1 MVRARGV
8 DAELATPTAPP
19 TRPALVLILAHQTL
33 GVQAAVAGA
42 AAEQTAVRKLG
53 PYLSWDNRAKCP
65 Q

>member
-33 GVQAAVAGA
+33 GVHAAVAGA
-42 AAEQTAVRKLG
+42 AAEQTAVVRKLI
-53 PYLSWDNRAKCP
+53 YLSWDNRAKCP